1 MKAQLCGLALL
12 SLSAI
17 AAFGQTLRS
26 EAKLDA
32 PVPIRSAITCEM
44 GARVIGVGEDGAI
57 YTWTPPSGAARK
69 LIVPDGPVH
78 SMACAGG
85 KTLAV
90 GLENGTVLLLDA
102 ESGDLRRRIEP
113 KDPVGPVALSP
124 DGSLLVFAT
133 ISIPAQLWDTH
144 TGQKLSVGTTKMGSS
159 AAIAFSPDG
168 SVYVSADED
177 TYLRAYDRK
186 GKLLYSADG
195 GLLEP
200 FAVVFTGDG
209 KQFAVA
215 GAEGAV
221 FLHDAASGKRL
232 KSSMKSGYPIFD
244 LMMSPDSKY
253 VAALELDD
261 FKLVPAAIGLW
272 DMQSSDLKALAVDPK
287 TVIGAGPGK
296 SHMLLI
302 SKDSA
307 TALTISSVQ

>member
-12 SLSAI
+12 IVSAI
-17 AAFGQTLRS
+17 TAFGQTLHS
-26 EAKLDA
+26 EAKLDS
-32 PVPIRSAITCEM
+32 PVPIQSAITCEM

-69 LIVPDGPVH
+69 IALPDGPVH

-85 KTLAV
+85 KSLVV
-90 GLENGTVLLLDA
+90 GLENGIVLLLDT
-102 ESGDLRRRIEP
+102 ESGDVRRRIDA
-113 KDPVGPVALSP
+113 KDPVEAVALSP
-124 DGSLLVFAT
+124 DGSLLAFST
-133 ISIPAQLWDTH
+133 ISMPAQLWDAR
-144 TGQKLSVGTTKMGSS
+144 TGQKLSVGTTKMGTA

-168 SVYVSADED
+168 NVLLSADQD

-200 FAVVFTGDG
+200 FAVAFTADG

-221 FLHDAASGKRL
+221 FLHDTASGKRL
-232 KSSMKSGYPIFD
+232 KTSIKSGYPIFG

-272 DMQSSDLKALAVDPK
+272 DMQSSDLKVLAVDPK

-307 TALTISSVQ
+307 NALTISSVQ